1 MTIALKV
8 GVFTQFIQGY
18 VINIGI
24 KLFQRQFLDP
34 NRIVIQNFI
43 AKIKA
48 ARGLKSAQDTT
59 LVISI
64 GFSNRCFYTI
74 DESIL
79 LNNSKLKI
87 CR

>member
-34 NRIVIQNFI
+34 NRIEIQNFI

-59 LVISI
+59 LVLQI
-64 GFSNRCFYTI
+64 TI
-74 DESIL
+74 LIPL
-79 LNNSKLKI
+79 LIFIIIHS
-87 CR
+87 

>member
-24 KLFQRQFLDP
+24 KLFQRQFVDP
-34 NRIVIQNFI
+34 NRIEIQNFI

-59 LVISI
+59 LV
-64 GFSNRCFYTI
+64 NRYK
-74 DESIL
+74 
-79 LNNSKLKI
+79 NNYIKIFALSKN
-87 CR
+87 